1 METEVRFYYS
11 SNSKDK
17 IIKFLKKYKELDYKG
32 RFYEKTDQY
41 NHPMEKYNYYNLEID
56 G

>member
-41 NHPMEKYNYYNLEID
+41 NHPMEKYNYYNY
-56 G
+56 

>member
-17 IIKFLKKYKELDYKG
+17 IIKFLKKYKELIIKEDSMKKQINIII
-32 RFYEKTDQY
+32 RWK
-41 NHPMEKYNYYNLEID
+41 NIIIII
-56 G
+56 

>member
-17 IIKFLKKYKELDYKG
+17 IIKFLKKYKELIIKEDSMKKQINIII
-32 RFYEKTDQY
+32 RWK
-41 NHPMEKYNYYNLEID
+41 NIILL
-56 G
+56 